1 VTGVT
6 AAGRQAYA
14 ILSWAND
21 DPAIRTE
28 EAVQRVTGLAREIM
42 EHDGQG
48 TPELREVQDVGK
60 VLSRL
65 AGTVRETA
73 MAGTV
78 SDQLDL
84 AFDPASHPR
93 DPATGRFIGVP
104 GGSLAGRSAASIKAH
119 DTASLHAK
127 QKLAADRAARE
138 ARESGPAGDIGAIT
152 GNLRDQFGGEGTIGG
167 QVAGMVPRSD
177 FEKLQKQVRELQ
189 ASVERDRKSAEEKI
203 RQSSEKVEDREKANL
218 VKEGLIT
225 LGGAALIGALT
236 GGIGSVVA
244 LPYIIEKSPELVG
257 LLYSHFVVSKGHG
270 RHLVAHPAMAV
281 KKAAVTVATHPAIAP
296 RVAAM
301 RSLISRGPAQPAAL
315 SNYQFAGTPGLLVDE
330 AVAAQTAV
338 TQLASI
344 LIGGGMP
351 AVDAG
356 EYARAMLR
364 EYVDTHQGELERNGV
379 DTGKII
385 DALAS
390 PPDVASDMGGTI
402 SGQVWDLV
410 GPETEPSG

>member
-21 DPAIRTE
+21 NPGDRAE

-42 EHDGQG
+42 EHEGQG
-48 TPELREVQDVGK
+48 TPGLREVQDVGK

-65 AGTVRETA
+65 AGTIRETA

-138 ARESGPAGDIGAIT
+138 AREGGPAGDIGAIT
-152 GNLRDQFGGEGTIGG
+152 GNLRNQFGGGTVGDQLSG
-167 QVAGMVPRSD
+167 DVVPRSE
-177 FEKLQKQVRELQ
+177 FEKLQKQVQALQ
-189 ASVERDRKSAEEKI
+189 ASVERDRKSAEAKI
-203 RQSSEKVEDREKANL
+203 KAASEKVEDREKANL

-236 GGIGSVVA
+236 GGVGSVVA
-244 LPYIIEKSPELVG
+244 LPYIIEKSPEIVG
-257 LLYSHFVVSKGHG
+257 LLYSHFVVTKGHG
-270 RHLVAHPAMAV
+270 RHLVAHPATAV

-301 RSLISRGPAQPAAL
+301 RSLITRTPQSAAL
-315 SNYQFAGTPGLLVDE
+315 SNYQFAGGGLLVDE

-344 LIGGGMP
+344 LVGGGMP

-390 PPDVASDMGGTI
+390 PPGIASDMGGTI
-402 SGQVWDLV
+402 TGQVWDLV
-410 GPETEPSG
+410 GPEAEPGG